1 MGGVR
6 GAIHKDHREYRRP
19 GSKLRRVRP
28 REQDGR
34 LRLRLRRACVVLRR
48 LLDALPQELVP
59 RGGGH
64 RGHHPLPPTPRSGA
78 TPVREDE
85 ESYPQ
90 RDAVRGIE
98 EEGYPEQ
105 NEEAVPHDF
114 RA

>member
-1 MGGVR
+1 M
-6 GAIHKDHREYRRP
+6 
-19 GSKLRRVRP
+19 
-28 REQDGR
+28 
-34 LRLRLRRACVVLRR
+34 RLRLRRAGIVLRR
-48 LLDALPQELVP
+48 FLDAVPQELLIG
-59 RGGGH
+59 GGGH
-64 RGHHPLPPTPRSGA
+64 RGYHSLPPSPRRGA

-114 RA
+114 RTSKEMIFRGRSSFV